1 MDQISQ
7 SILAILF
14 ASGEPIELGKIA
26 SALSIHTDECLLMME
41 LLIANL
47 DEQDGA
53 FMVQKLGGRYQL
65 TTRQRFT
72 PVIRAALEQK
82 RHNPLSQAS
91 LEILAIIAY
100 NQPVTKAF
108 IEQVR
113 GVDCSSALGG
123 LVEKDLCEE
132 AGRLELPG
140 RPIAYRVTDNFLRA
154 FGLSSLDELPELK
167 VGAQEVEDERQLSL
181 L

>member
-1 MDQISQ
+1 MDEISQ

-14 ASGEPIELGKIA
+14 ASGEPIELSRIA
-26 SALSIHTDECLLMME
+26 AALGIHIDECQLMMD
-41 LLIANL
+41 LLSANL

-53 FMVQKLGGRYQL
+53 LMVLKLGSRYQL
-65 TTRQRFT
+65 ATRQRFT

-82 RHNPLSQAS
+82 RHTPLSQAS

-123 LVEKDLCEE
+123 LIEKGLCEE

-140 RPIAYRVTDNFLRA
+140 RPIAYRVTDNFLRT
-154 FGLSSLDELPELK
+154 FGLSSLDELPELR
-167 VGAQEVEDERQLSL
+167 VEAAEAEEERQLSL